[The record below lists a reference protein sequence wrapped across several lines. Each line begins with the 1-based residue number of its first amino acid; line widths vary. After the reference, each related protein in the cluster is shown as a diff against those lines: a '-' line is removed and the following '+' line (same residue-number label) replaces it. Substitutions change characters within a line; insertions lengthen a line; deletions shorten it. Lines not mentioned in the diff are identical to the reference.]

1 MPAVG
6 ASRLYRPE
14 PSWMEK
20 PETCHRARFAA
31 RRLSSSR
38 VLVAVEGEIDATN
51 GRSLGRYVERNT
63 GASMQLVLDLSG
75 VNFFGTQGFAALHY
89 ISVSC
94 ARNDT
99 DWMIVG
105 GRDVRR
111 LVRICD
117 PDEILPLAD
126 RLQSALARLDRIAGR
141 HNPVRW
147 PAEAKPAR
155 RTSRNSTDRSNERTS
170 S

>member
-1 MPAVG
+1 MEAAMAAVG
-6 ASRLYRPE
+6 TSRLYRPE
-14 PSWMEK
+14 LAWMEK
-20 PETCHRARFAA
+20 PEACHRARFAM

-38 VLVAVEGEIDATN
+38 VLVTVEGDIDATN

-75 VNFFGTQGFAALHY
+75 VNFFGTEGFAALHY

-94 ARNDT
+94 ARNDM

-105 GRDVRR
+105 GRDVQR

-117 PDEILPLAD
+117 PEEILPLAD
-126 RLQSALARLDRIAGR
+126 RLESALARLDRIAGR
-141 HNPVRW
+141 HNPARW
-147 PAEAKPAR
+147 PAEPRPAQ
-155 RTSRNSTDRSNERTS
+155 SN
-170 S
+170 

>member
-1 MPAVG
+1 MEAAMAAVG
-6 ASRLYRPE
+6 TSRLYRPE
-14 PSWMEK
+14 PAWMET
-20 PETCHRARFAA
+20 PEACHRARFAA

-38 VLVAVEGEIDATN
+38 VLVTVEGDIDATN

-94 ARNDT
+94 ARNDM

-117 PDEILPLAD
+117 PEEILPLAD
-126 RLQSALARLDRIAGR
+126 RLESALALLDRIAGR
-141 HNPVRW
+141 HNPVGW
-147 PAEAKPAR
+147 PAEP
-155 RTSRNSTDRSNERTS
+155 RSAQSN
-170 S
+170 

>member
-1 MPAVG
+1 MAAVG
-6 ASRLYRPE
+6 TSRLYRPE
-14 PSWMEK
+14 FAWMET
-20 PETCHRARFAA
+20 PEACHRARFAA

-38 VLVAVEGEIDATN
+38 VLVTVEGDIDATN

-75 VNFFGTQGFAALHY
+75 VNFFGTEGFAALHY

-94 ARNDT
+94 ARNDM

-117 PDEILPLAD
+117 PEEILPLAD
-126 RLQSALARLDRIAGR
+126 RLESALARLDRIAGR
-141 HNPVRW
+141 HNPARW
-147 PAEAKPAR
+147 PAEPRPAQ
-155 RTSRNSTDRSNERTS
+155 SN
-170 S
+170 

>member
-1 MPAVG
+1 MAAVG
-6 ASRLYRPE
+6 TSRLYRPE
-14 PSWMEK
+14 PAWMET
-20 PETCHRARFAA
+20 PEACHRARFAA

-38 VLVAVEGEIDATN
+38 VLVTVEGDIDATN

-75 VNFFGTQGFAALHY
+75 VNFFGTEGFAALHC

-94 ARNDT
+94 ARNDM

-117 PDEILPLAD
+117 PEEILPLAD
-126 RLQSALARLDRIAGR
+126 RLESALARLDRIAGR
-141 HNPVRW
+141 HNPARW
-147 PAEAKPAR
+147 PAEPRPAQ
-155 RTSRNSTDRSNERTS
+155 SN
-170 S
+170 